1 MSYLFTRRSFLGA
14 LGAAGAAA
22 GMVGVAT
29 LAGCTSSGPQP
40 SDKTGMVNKP
50 VAVVGTL
57 PTEDI
62 LPLWLVERDGVGLE
76 NSDASISVVEFQ
88 SATELIA
95 GVGSGEVDMA
105 MTDIM
110 VAASM
115 FAGGIDVKLEWVT
128 LGTTPDQGRF
138 GIMVGPNST
147 VGSLQDLAGVPI
159 GVGTNTIL
167 EYVMDCLMED
177 AGVPSDQ
184 VIVEEL
190 QKLPVRY
197 QAMASGDVAAAALP
211 GSLLALGEATG
222 CKLIADDSKGR
233 NLSSSVMIVR
243 SDYAEKSASV
253 VEAVAAAWDAAVAKI
268 NANPEDYRSLLVE
281 RANLSDVV
289 ANTYPISTYPT
300 VQLPTSD
307 MVEPVLAWMRGK
319 GYLTTALSYD
329 ETTGAFVS
337 Q

>member
-1 MSYLFTRRSFLGA
+1 MSNLFTRRSFVGA
-14 LGAAGAAA
+14 TVGMF
-22 GMVGVAT
+22 GMVA
-29 LAGCTSSGPQP
+29 LAGCSSSGPQP
-40 SDKTGMVNKP
+40 ADKTGMVNKP

-76 NSDASISVVEFQ
+76 KSDASVSVVEFQ

-95 GVGSGEVDMA
+95 GVGSGDVDMA

-115 FAGGIDVKLEWVT
+115 FAGGIDVKMEWVT

-138 GIMVGPNST
+138 GIMVGPNSD
-147 VGSLQDLAGVPI
+147 VKSLQDLAGVPI

-177 AGVPSDQ
+177 AGVPAGQ
-184 VIVEEL
+184 VVVEEL

-197 QAMASGDVAAAALP
+197 QAMVSGDVAAAALP
-211 GSLLALGEATG
+211 GSLLALGEASG
-222 CKLIADDSKGR
+222 CHLVADDSSGR
-233 NLSSSVMIVR
+233 NLSSSVMVVR
-243 SDYAEKSASV
+243 SEYVEKYPDV
-253 VEAVAAAWDAAVAKI
+253 VKAVADAWDVAVAKI
-268 NANPEDYRSLLVE
+268 NANPEEYRELLVKS
-281 RANLSDVV
+281 ANLSDVV
-289 ANTYPISTYPT
+289 AGTYPISVYPT

-307 MVEPVLAWMRGK
+307 MVDPVLEWMRGK
-319 GYLTTALSYD
+319 GYLTAPLSYD

>member
-1 MSYLFTRRSFLGA
+1 MSNLFTRRSFVGA
-14 LGAAGAAA
+14 TVGMF
-22 GMVGVAT
+22 GMVA
-29 LAGCTSSGPQP
+29 LAGCSSSGPQP
-40 SDKTGMVNKP
+40 ADKTGMVNKP

-76 NSDASISVVEFQ
+76 KSDASVSVVEFQ

-95 GVGSGEVDMA
+95 GVGSGDVDMA

-115 FAGGIDVKLEWVT
+115 FAGGIDVKMEWVT

-138 GIMVGPNST
+138 GIMVGPNSD
-147 VGSLQDLAGVPI
+147 VKSLQDLAGVPI

-177 AGVPSDQ
+177 AGVPADQ
-184 VIVEEL
+184 VVVEEL

-197 QAMASGDVAAAALP
+197 QAMVSGDVAAAALP
-211 GSLLALGEATG
+211 GSLLALGEASG
-222 CKLIADDSKGR
+222 CHLVADDSSGR
-233 NLSSSVMIVR
+233 NLSSSVMVVR
-243 SDYAEKSASV
+243 SEYVEKYPDV
-253 VEAVAAAWDAAVAKI
+253 VKAVADAWDVAVAKI
-268 NANPEDYRSLLVE
+268 NANPEEYRELLVKS
-281 RANLSDVV
+281 ANLSDVV
-289 ANTYPISTYPT
+289 AGTYPISVYPT

-307 MVEPVLAWMRGK
+307 MVDPVLEWMRGK
-319 GYLTTALSYD
+319 GYLTAPLSYD

>member
-1 MSYLFTRRSFLGA
+1 MMSYPFTRRAFLGA
-14 LGAAGAAA
+14 AAT
-22 GMVGVAT
+22 MVGLTA
-29 LAGCTSSGPQP
+29 LAGCTSAAPQP
-40 SDKTGMVNKP
+40 ADKSGMVNKP
-50 VAVVGTL
+50 VVVVGTL

-62 LPLWLVERDGVGLE
+62 LPLWLVERDGIGLE
-76 NSDASISVVEFQ
+76 NSDVSVSVVEFQ

-115 FAGGIDVKLEWVT
+115 FAGGIDVKMEWVT

-138 GIMVGPNST
+138 GIMVGPNSDVKT
-147 VGSLQDLAGVPI
+147 LQDLAGVPI

-177 AGVPSDQ
+177 AGVPADQ
-184 VIVEEL
+184 VVVEEL

-197 QAMASGDVAAAALP
+197 QAMVSDDVAAAALP
-211 GSLLALGEATG
+211 GSLLALGEASG
-222 CKLIADDSKGR
+222 CHLVADDSQGR
-233 NLSSSVMIVR
+233 NLSSSVMAVR
-243 SDYAEKSASV
+243 TDFAEKSPDLVKTVAS
-253 VEAVAAAWDAAVAKI
+253 AWDAAVAKI
-268 NANPEDYRSLLVE
+268 NANPEEYRELLVKS
-281 RANLSDVV
+281 ANLSDVV
-289 ANTYPISTYPT
+289 AGTYPISTYPT
-300 VQLPTSD
+300 AQLPTSD
-307 MVEPVLAWMRGK
+307 MVEPVLTWMRGK
-319 GYLTTALSYD
+319 GYLTAALSYD

>member
-1 MSYLFTRRSFLGA
+1 MSNLFTRRSFVGA
-14 LGAAGAAA
+14 TVGMF
-22 GMVGVAT
+22 GMVA
-29 LAGCTSSGPQP
+29 LAGCSSSGPQP
-40 SDKTGMVNKP
+40 ADKTGMVNKP

-76 NSDASISVVEFQ
+76 KSDASVSVVEFQ

-95 GVGSGEVDMA
+95 GVGSGDVDMA

-115 FAGGIDVKLEWVT
+115 FAGGIDVKMEWVT

-138 GIMVGPNST
+138 GIMVGPNSD
-147 VGSLQDLAGVPI
+147 VKSLQDLAGVPI

-177 AGVPSDQ
+177 AGVPADQ
-184 VIVEEL
+184 VVVEEL

-197 QAMASGDVAAAALP
+197 QAMVSGDVAAAALP
-211 GSLLALGEATG
+211 GSLLALGEASG
-222 CKLIADDSKGR
+222 CHLVADDSSGR
-233 NLSSSVMIVR
+233 NLSSSVMVVR
-243 SDYAEKSASV
+243 SEYAEKYPDV
-253 VEAVAAAWDAAVAKI
+253 VKAVADAWDVAVAKI
-268 NANPEDYRSLLVE
+268 NANPEEYRELLVKS
-281 RANLSDVV
+281 ANLSDVV
-289 ANTYPISTYPT
+289 AGTYPISVYPT

-307 MVEPVLAWMRGK
+307 MVDPVLEWMRGK
-319 GYLTTALSYD
+319 GYLTAPLSYD